1 LIGGGVNLVM
11 ARPGYF
17 RLATIRPESSDG
29 LPNGKIRVATPAQR
43 SFTLRGLFNAG
54 RLRPD
59 SRSRLGPHE
68 LRLFGGEKQSPHHEM
83 PDLTRFPLPLHDS
96 PGGVAVRAK
105 QQMTDFVGY
114 EAMTQPRIMGSSNS
128 ASSFL
133 ARTYCVLVVNA
144 GENRM
149 DCKTEDIVL
158 ELILNG
164 HSKHPQP
171 DVGSLGRF
179 LARFPAG

>member
-114 EAMTQPRIMGSSNS
+114 EAMTQPQNYGELKLGIVIPRENVLRIGSK
-128 ASSFL
+128 
-133 ARTYCVLVVNA
+133 RWR
-144 GENRM
+144 E
-149 DCKTEDIVL
+149 
-158 ELILNG
+158 
-164 HSKHPQP
+164 P
-171 DVGSLGRF
+171 DGL
-179 LARFPAG
+179 